1 MGRRRRSDSSSSS
14 SSEDSEARRLR
25 KERKRLKKEKKKLK
39 KESKKKRRRRSKSPT
54 AAKPVEG
61 PKPPPPAARP
71 SLLAAAMAP
80 LSTGTVAGD
89 RSGSFVGSGWSHGAP
104 KRRAAHGPPARAP
117 RRRERLASAPLALAA
132 RKMDPR
138 VTVHAAARPPGPRG
152 RP

>member
-25 KERKRLKKEKKKLK
+25 KERKRLKKEKKRLK
-39 KESKKKRRRRSKSPT
+39 KEAKKKRRRRSKSPT

-61 PKPPPPAARP
+61 PKPPPAARP

-89 RSGSFVGSGWSHGAP
+89 RSGSFAGAGWSHGAP
-104 KRRAAHGPPARAP
+104 KKDGPLTGLQRAHRDEG
-117 RRRERLASAPLALAA
+117 RETALHALA
-132 RKMDPR
+132 RKKDK
-138 VTVHAAARPPGPRG
+138 T
-152 RP
+152 

>member
-25 KERKRLKKEKKKLK
+25 KERKRLKKEKKRLK
-39 KESKKKRRRRSKSPT
+39 KESKKKRRRSKSPT

-61 PKPPPPAARP
+61 PKPPPAARP

-89 RSGSFVGSGWSHGAP
+89 RSGSFAGAGWSHGGSTKKEGP
-104 KRRAAHGPPARAP
+104 LTGLQRAH
-117 RRRERLASAPLALAA
+117 REESRETALHALA
-132 RKMDPR
+132 RK
-138 VTVHAAARPPGPRG
+138 RPDK
-152 RP
+152 

>member
-25 KERKRLKKEKKKLK
+25 KERKRLKKEKKRLK
-39 KESKKKRRRRSKSPT
+39 KESKKKRRRSKSPT

-71 SLLAAAMAP
+71 SLLAAMAP

-89 RSGSFVGSGWSHGAP
+89 RSGSFAGAGWSHGGSTKKEGP
-104 KRRAAHGPPARAP
+104 LTGLQRAH
-117 RRRERLASAPLALAA
+117 REESRETALHALA
-132 RKMDPR
+132 RK
-138 VTVHAAARPPGPRG
+138 RPET
-152 RP
+152 

>member
-1 MGRRRRSDSSSSS
+1 MGRRRRDSSSSS

-25 KERKRLKKEKKKLK
+25 KEKKRLKKEKKRLK
-39 KESKKKRRRRSKSPT
+39 KESKKKRRRSKSPT

-89 RSGSFVGSGWSHGAP
+89 RSGSFVGSGWSHGAAP
-104 KRRAAHGPPARAP
+104 AKDRPLTGLQRAH
-117 RRRERLASAPLALAA
+117 REESRETALHALA
-132 RKMDPR
+132 RK
-138 VTVHAAARPPGPRG
+138 RPDK
-152 RP
+152 

>member
-1 MGRRRRSDSSSSS
+1 MGRRRRDSSSSS

-25 KERKRLKKEKKKLK
+25 KERKRLKKEKKRLK
-39 KESKKKRRRRSKSPT
+39 KEAKKKRRQSKSPT

-89 RSGSFVGSGWSHGAP
+89 RSGSFAGAGWSHGGSTKKEGP
-104 KRRAAHGPPARAP
+104 LTGLQRAH
-117 RRRERLASAPLALAA
+117 REESRETALHALA
-132 RKMDPR
+132 RK
-138 VTVHAAARPPGPRG
+138 RPAT
-152 RP
+152 

>member
-1 MGRRRRSDSSSSS
+1 MGRRRRSESSSSS

-25 KERKRLKKEKKKLK
+25 KERKRLKKERKKMK

-61 PKPPPPAARP
+61 PQPPPAARP
-71 SLLAAAMAP
+71 SLLASMAP

-104 KRRAAHGPPARAP
+104 AKEGPLTGLQRAHRDEG
-117 RRRERLASAPLALAA
+117 RETALHALA
-132 RKMDPR
+132 RKKDK
-138 VTVHAAARPPGPRG
+138 T
-152 RP
+152 